1 MSFAPGQFIT
11 AQRLNRLQPVTY
23 WAQASAVVV
32 ASTALAD
39 VPGTSISI
47 TVQTNGASAAFWF
60 HGHWYAS
67 AASSVG
73 NGSLQAVW
81 DVNSSPTFGVGQP
94 TTVNEKYGAGN
105 TWLTTVSTAGTYTF
119 KLKASTGT
127 LMTMPVYTALMV
139 QITEVA

>member
-60 HGHWYAS
+60 HGHFYGTGVPAS
-67 AASSVG
+67 

-94 TTVNEKYGAGN
+94 TVANEKYGAGN

-119 KLKASTGT
+119 KLKASTST
-127 LMTMPVYTALMV
+127 NMTMPVYTALMV